1 MKNILKQLEEWATL
15 SNLSEFKK
23 ATILL
28 TTYYTVGV
36 FIILVIFNI
45 LVYSLFTNSIY
56 STNENIKEQS
66 SEENEKKENKLEENK
81 IHEIQENLA
90 GILITSDIAILIFTL
105 MIAYVL
111 SKRTLIPIEE
121 TYKKQSIFVANAAH
135 ELRTPLAVI
144 KAGSEVILRNDR
156 TQEEYIKYTKESLE
170 EIERLITLSND
181 LLFLAQSNKK
191 KVNLNSKVNFS
202 EICKKQ
208 INAIEA
214 YALIH
219 KITIKDE
226 VENNLNT
233 LGNKNDL
240 TRLVINLLKNA
251 IDYNKKEGSVTISLK
266 KKSNKIILS
275 VIDTGIGIK
284 KENLINIY
292 DRFYKVDDSRTQN
305 SSSAGLGL
313 AIVKEI
319 VLEHHGSINA
329 NSSYGNGTTFEV
341 ILRCV

>member
-15 SNLSEFKK
+15 SNLSKFKK

-28 TTYYTVGV
+28 TTYYTIGV

-56 STNENIKEQS
+56 STNENIKERS
-66 SEENEKKENKLEENK
+66 SLEENENKELGENK

-90 GILITSDIAILIFTL
+90 GILISSDIAILIFTL
-105 MIAYVL
+105 IIAYIL
-111 SKRTLIPIEE
+111 AKRTLRPIEE
-121 TYKKQSIFVANAAH
+121 AYKKQSIFVANAAH
-135 ELRTPLAVI
+135 ELRTPLSVI

-156 TQEEYIKYTKESLE
+156 TKEEYIKFTKESLE
-170 EIERLITLSND
+170 EVERLITLSND

-191 KVNLNSKVNFS
+191 KMDLNSKVDFS

-208 INAIEA
+208 INAMQV

-226 VENNLNT
+226 IEDNLET
-233 LGNKNDL
+233 LGNKNDF

-251 IDYNKKEGSVTISLK
+251 IDYNKKEGNVTVSLK
-266 KKSNKIILS
+266 KKNNKIILS
-275 VIDTGIGIK
+275 IIDTGIGIK
-284 KENLINIY
+284 KENLSNIF

-313 AIVKEI
+313 SMVKEI
-319 VLEHHGSINA
+319 VLEHNGSIKVD
-329 NSSYGNGTTFEV
+329 SSYGDGTTFEV
-341 ILRCV
+341 ILKCV